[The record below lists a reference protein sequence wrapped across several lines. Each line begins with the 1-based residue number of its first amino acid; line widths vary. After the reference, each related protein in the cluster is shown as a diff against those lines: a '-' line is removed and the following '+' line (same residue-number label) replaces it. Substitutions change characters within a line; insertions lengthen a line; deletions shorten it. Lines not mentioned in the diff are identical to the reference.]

1 LKLADPVDAAAQSR
15 LTVRTQGELMA
26 DKGKVVLAYSGG
38 LDTTVILHWLAEQGY
53 EVIAYLL
60 DIGQKV
66 EDLHV
71 IGERAKRNGASHY
84 VAVDAREEFLQDY
97 FLPCLHANCAYE
109 GRYLLGTSIARPLIA
124 KHQVRIA
131 HETGAKTVSHGAT
144 GKGNDQV
151 RFELGYQALD
161 AGLQILAPWKDTGFI
176 NQFSAGRKSMLD
188 YVDRFGLEVKASR
201 SKPWSSDDNLLHI
214 SYEAGILEDPWLGA
228 PDEVFERMT
237 HPTKAPD
244 AVERFIIHWE
254 HGVPVRISGCS
265 SRSESIEGFGVTV
278 YESTDTLAAGLLD
291 VFQFVDAAAAR
302 NGVGSLGMVET
313 RYVGMKSRGEYH
325 APGHTVLK
333 EAHRDLEGLCLTGS
347 VLLEKERRMPDFAAL
362 VYNGYWFDPV
372 AEAHRTFFASTQ
384 KFVTGETRVALYKGN
399 AIIEG
404 RRSPYSLY
412 NADIATM
419 DGDGLSYRQED
430 ARGFIRL
437 HGLPLRVRRAVQGPP
452 EGAEN
457 V

>member
-1 LKLADPVDAAAQSR
+1 MSNK
-15 LTVRTQGELMA
+15 E
-26 DKGKVVLAYSGG
+26 KVVLAYSGG
-38 LDTTVILHWLAEQGY
+38 LDTTVILHWLAAQNY

-71 IGERAKRNGASHY
+71 IGERAKRNGASQY
-84 VAVDAREEFLQDY
+84 FAVDAREEFLTDY
-97 FLPCLHANCAYE
+97 FLPCLHSNAAYE
-109 GRYLLGTSIARPLIA
+109 GRYLMGTSIARPLIA

-131 HETGAKTVSHGAT
+131 HETGARVVCHGAT

-151 RFELGYQALD
+151 RFELGYQAIDSKLR
-161 AGLQILAPWKDTGFI
+161 ILAPWKNTDFI

-188 YVDRFGLEVKASR
+188 YVDKYGLEAKASR
-201 SKPWSSDDNLLHI
+201 KKPWSSDDNLLHI

-228 PDEVFERMT
+228 PDEIFERMV

-254 HGVPVRISGCS
+254 SGVPVRVS
-265 SRSESIEGFGVTV
+265 SCIAKPSQFEGIDVTT
-278 YESTDTLAAGLLD
+278 YEAGETLSSGLLN
-291 VFQFVDAAAAR
+291 VFKYVDEAASR

-325 APGHTVLK
+325 APGHTVLRD
-333 EAHRDLEGLCLTGS
+333 AHRDLEGLCLMGS
-347 VLLEKERRMPDFAAL
+347 VLMEKERRMPDFAAL

-372 AEAHRTFFASTQ
+372 AEAHRTFFQNTQ
-384 KFVTGETRVALYKGN
+384 RFVSGETRVALYKGN
-399 AIIEG
+399 VIVEG

-412 NADIATM
+412 DASVATM
-419 DGDGLSYRQED
+419 DGESESYRQED
-430 ARGFIRL
+430 AKGFIRL
-437 HGLPLRVRRAVQGPP
+437 HGLPLRVRRQVQGPP
-452 EGAEN
+452 AGGD